1 MGTPFSIPIERFF
14 HRIEEDREFFSY
26 YQLPDDE
33 AMQLAGMRARAYL
46 QNAADKIMMGGVSDV
61 DFSDVDDVLGQFNA
75 DLTSR
80 EIYLLSSLMYEFY
93 LEKDISKLK
102 TISVNYTSPNLK
114 VFDPSN
120 ARTSFHTLYK
130 DVCEQ
135 NAILMDD
142 YRNIDR
148 VTGAF
153 KGIDYASYDEG
164 GT

>member
-14 HRIEEDREFFSY
+14 HRIEEDREFFNY
-26 YQLPDDE
+26 YQLSDDE
-33 AMQLAGMRARAYL
+33 ALQFAKVRAKAYL

-61 DFSDVDDVLGQFNA
+61 DFSDVDGVLDQFNA

-93 LEKDISKLK
+93 LEKDIAKLK
-102 TISVNYTSPNLK
+102 TLSVNYTSSNLR

-135 NAILMDD
+135 NAILMDA
-142 YRNIDR
+142 YRNTDR

-164 GT
+164 SI

>member
-14 HRIEEDREFFSY
+14 HRIEEDREFFNY
-26 YQLPDDE
+26 YQLSDSE
-33 AMQLAGMRARAYL
+33 ALQLAGVRAKAYL
-46 QNAADKIMMGGVSDV
+46 QNAADKIMMGGAPDI
-61 DFSDVDDVLGQFNA
+61 DFSDVDDALDQFNA

-80 EIYLLSSLMYEFY
+80 EVYLLSSLMYEFY
-93 LEKDISKLK
+93 LEKDIAKLK
-102 TISVNYTSPNLK
+102 TLSVNYTSSNLK

-130 DVCEQ
+130 DVCEK
-135 NAILMDD
+135 NAILLDA
-142 YRNIDR
+142 YHNTDR
-148 VTGAF
+148 TTGAF

>member
-14 HRIEEDREFFSY
+14 HRIEEDREFFNY
-26 YQLPDDE
+26 YQLSDND
-33 AMQLAGMRARAYL
+33 AMQLAEIRARGYL

-61 DFSDVDDVLGQFNA
+61 DFSDVDDVLDEFNA

-93 LEKDISKLK
+93 LEKDIAKLK
-102 TISVNYTSPNLK
+102 TLSVNYTGSNLK

-120 ARTSFHTLYK
+120 ARTSFRTLYR

-135 NAILMDD
+135 NGALLDT
-142 YRNIDR
+142 YRNTDR
-148 VTGAF
+148 MTGAF

-164 GT
+164 DA